1 MIEVIGEPGSP
12 EHEAALLVRDAL
24 IRTWPGIE
32 ATPASEDHVKI
43 ASSIKLSGQKV
54 SDVDVVIVGIIA
66 GRRYV
71 IPKAAVKDAD
81 GNSLLGAKVRVKSFV
96 AAIEVKDHSATAMQ
110 IVAGGVS
117 VRYKDGWKSATDQ
130 NDAQLYSLRQY
141 LRETT
146 GTNPWVYRSLI
157 LRGINEL
164 PRHRGIQHPQAGAV
178 PAKFDASA
186 LLMAMAT
193 VGELRKHGGEY
204 VISSGD
210 DETMQRILASSLLTP
225 LVPSN
230 LDRRRMDR
238 IAARPAEAREIA
250 ELLGNERVHIRG
262 NGGTGKTILMLQAA
276 YEAFQS
282 RGTRSLVLTYNTALA
297 ADVQRTL
304 ALMGIPG
311 DGEAGGIRVRTV
323 MSFMHSWLL
332 RLGLGQAGEVDFGEY
347 EGKCGEALRYFEKGA
362 LQPDEV
368 ARAIASDPL
377 DLAFDAILVDEAQDW
392 PQAEADLLAR
402 LYGPARIALVDGVSQ
417 LVRGPATNWHAQVAA
432 DPSQARAKSLREGL
446 RMKANLCRFLNA
458 VADEAGFQW
467 HVTPNKQAPG
477 GRVIVAHGNYAR
489 LNDLQQKILR
499 EAIEAG
505 NMPVDLLHCI
515 PPAATS
521 IDGGVRRSELAQAFE
536 AKLWEAWDGVDDA
549 TRRTFPRS
557 TASLRI
563 VQYESCRGL
572 EGWAAILDGLD
583 HFWAI
588 KRESASSGRGAQD
601 SVIDPEA
608 NAQAVAWR
616 WCMIPLTRAIDTL
629 VITLRD
635 EGSDLARVIR
645 MVSSRMKDVVEF
657 VE

>member
-24 IRTWPGIE
+24 MRTWPGIE
-32 ATPASEDHVKI
+32 ATPASEDHIKI

-54 SDVDVVIVGIIA
+54 SDVDVVIVGMIV

-96 AAIEVKDHSATAMQ
+96 AAIEVKDHAATAMQ

-117 VRYKDGWKSATDQ
+117 VKYKDGWKSATDQ

-146 GTNPWVYRSLI
+146 GTNPWVYRSVI

-178 PAKFDASA
+178 PATFDASA

-193 VGELRKHGGEY
+193 VGELRKHGDEY

-210 DETMQRILASSLLTP
+210 HETMQSILASSLLTP
-225 LVPSN
+225 LIPSN

-238 IAARPAEAREIA
+238 IAARPTEAREIA

-297 ADVQRTL
+297 ADIQRTL

-332 RLGLGQAGEVDFGEY
+332 RLGLARAGEVNFGEY
-347 EGKCGEALRYFEKGA
+347 EGKCSEALRYFDEGA

-417 LVRGPATNWHAQVAA
+417 LVRGAATNWQAQVAA
-432 DPSQARAKSLREGL
+432 ASSQVRTKSLREGL
-446 RMKANLCRFLNA
+446 RMKANLCRFLNT
-458 VADEAGFQW
+458 VAEEAGFQW

-477 GRVIVAHGNYAR
+477 GRVIVAPGDYAR
-489 LNDLQQKILR
+489 LDDLQQKILR
-499 EAIEAG
+499 QAIEAG

-521 IDGGVRRSELAQAFE
+521 IEGGVRRSELAQAFE

-583 HFWAI
+583 EFWAL
-588 KRESASSGRGAQD
+588 KRGTALADLEAQG

-608 NAQAVAWR
+608 NADTVAWR
-616 WCMIPLTRAIDTL
+616 WCMIPLTRPIDTL
-629 VITLRD
+629 VITLRN

-645 MVSSRMKDVVEF
+645 LVSSRMRDVVEF
-657 VE
+657 VG